1 MDESCDTNLQWRD
14 GLYLSST
21 QKSLVFEWYNNLVYL
36 PVECTH
42 YRDPPMHHN
51 RDTFAVRITTYSDSL
66 MISICD
72 ANLVGRTL
80 RQGQTVISL
89 SSDYFQ
95 EQIIGEDRATELLKK
110 CSIANIVGEKIVDRA
125 LSMKLAKEVSVKRIC
140 GVPFLMI
147 FKFFHV

>member
-1 MDESCDTNLQWRD
+1 MHA
-14 GLYLSST
+14 LSG
-21 QKSLVFEWYNNLVYL
+21 
-36 PVECTH
+36 
-42 YRDPPMHHN
+42 PPMHHN

-125 LSMKLAKEVSVKRIC
+125 LSMELAKEVSVKRIC